1 MQLTPTDSR
10 MPCGS
15 SKFQTSNSRGF
26 TIVELIVV
34 VSVIAIFSIIVIS
47 NFSSIKLQF
56 SLSRVAYKFDQD
68 VRKAQNLASSAIPYT
83 DEEGVV
89 QPVNGY
95 GVYIDINGLGN
106 KKYIIYADKPDG
118 TTVVNGITYPTSNQ
132 IYDALDYIVETVD
145 FSVNEPGVI
154 INKVNNVLLNRA
166 SINFNSSDL
175 FTNIFKIQTAATN
188 SVDIVFALES
198 DQSIIRTVTVN
209 FSGASSIK

>member
-1 MQLTPTDSR
+1 MNGKKNKIDKNRLLT
-10 MPCGS
+10 
-15 SKFQTSNSRGF
+15 GF
-26 TIVELIVV
+26 TILEVIIVV
-34 VSVIAIFSIIVIS
+34 AIISILSVIVVS
-47 NFSSIKLQF
+47 NFSNIKLQF

-68 VRKAQNLASSAIPYT
+68 ARRAQNLASSAIPYA
-83 DEEGVV
+83 DALGAV

-95 GVYIDINGLGN
+95 GVYVDINGLGN

-118 TTVVNGITYPTSNQ
+118 ATTINGIVYLTSNQ

-145 FSVNEPGVI
+145 FSANEPGVI
-154 INKVNNVLLNRA
+154 IKEVNNVLLNRA

-175 FTNIFKIQTAATN
+175 FTNIFMVQTAATN

-198 DQSIIRTVTVN
+198 DQNITRTVTVN